1 MLKVSNITKTFVRNN
16 VEFNAVDDVSFEA
29 KKGELIAFTGHSG
42 SGKTTLL
49 NIIAG
54 MMKQTLGT
62 LEIEGDGSI
71 GYVLQGDSLLGNFT
85 VYENVCMPAYLEN
98 RNDDFGSRAEELI
111 ERMGLSGM
119 ADDYPKNLSGGEKR
133 RVAIARAM
141 INNPSIILA
150 DEPTSNLDQE
160 NSERVME
167 ILKSISDSGTTVLM
181 TTHEL
186 EYVRY
191 ADRVLNMNKGKL
203 MPEAF
208 TE

>member
-16 VEFNAVDDVSFEA
+16 VEFNAVDGVSFEA

-62 LEIEGDGSI
+62 VEIEGDGSI

-85 VYENVCMPAYLEN
+85 VYENVCMPAYLEK

-111 ERMGLSGM
+111 ERIGLNGM
-119 ADDYPKNLSGGEKR
+119 TDDYPKNLSGGEKR

-167 ILKSISDSGTTVLM
+167 ILKSISESGTTVLM

-203 MPEAF
+203 MSEAF